1 MQDNKVSAASYI
13 LTFFRD
19 VEELNNHLGHYA
31 NIMLEMSGK
40 FGKRETDEI
49 IKKMTENDRQRLLQ
63 IVNDTRFWII
73 RVYVKI
79 SALENKLIK
88 TDDTELFKKITE
100 NYEIIIN
107 NTVPEFRIIQEFVIE
122 LNKLFVSGVADE
134 LLNKARDYYEQSGG
148 GEIAENQ

>member
-19 VEELNNHLGHYA
+19 VEELTNHLAQYS

-40 FGKRETDEI
+40 FGKREPEDI
-49 IKKMTENDRQRLLQ
+49 IKKMTAEDRTRLLTV
-63 IVNDTRFWII
+63 VNETRFWVI

-79 SALENKLIK
+79 SALETKIIK
-88 TDDTELFKKITE
+88 SDDKNLMKQITT
-100 NYEIIIN
+100 NYENVIN
-107 NTVPEFRIIQEFVIE
+107 NTVPEFKIIQDFVIE

-134 LLNKARDYYEQSGG
+134 LLNRARDFYDANQGANVEQ
-148 GEIAENQ
+148 

>member
-19 VEELNNHLGHYA
+19 VEELNNHLAHYS

-40 FGKRETDEI
+40 FGKREPEEI
-49 IKKMTENDRQRLLQ
+49 VKKMSNEDRTRLLTV
-63 IVNDTRFWII
+63 VNETRFWVI

-79 SALENKLIK
+79 SALESKLIK
-88 TDDTELFKKITE
+88 SGDEELFKKITN
-100 NYEIIIN
+100 NYEIVIN
-107 NTVPEFRIIQEFVIE
+107 NTVPNFIVIQDFVIE

-134 LLNKARDYYEQSGG
+134 LLNKARDFYDQNNGVNVNE
-148 GEIAENQ
+148 

>member
-19 VEELNNHLGHYA
+19 VEELNNHLAHYS

-40 FGKRETDEI
+40 FGKREPDEI
-49 IKKMTENDRQRLLQ
+49 IKKITAEDRARLLQ
-63 IVNDTRFWII
+63 VVNETRFWII

-79 SALENKLIK
+79 SALESKLIK
-88 TDDTELFKKITE
+88 SDDELLFKKITA
-100 NYEIIIN
+100 NYEIVIN
-107 NTVPEFRIIQEFVIE
+107 NTVPEFKIIQEFVIE

-134 LLNKARDYYEQSGG
+134 LLNKARDFYDANGGVNVEQ
-148 GEIAENQ
+148 

>member
-19 VEELNNHLGHYA
+19 VEELNNHLAHYS

-40 FGKRETDEI
+40 FGKREPEEI
-49 IKKMTENDRQRLLQ
+49 VKKMSNEDRTRLLTV
-63 IVNDTRFWII
+63 VNETRFWVI

-79 SALENKLIK
+79 SALESKLIK
-88 TDDTELFKKITE
+88 SGDEELFKKITN
-100 NYEIIIN
+100 NYEIVIN
-107 NTVPEFRIIQEFVIE
+107 NTVPNFIVIQDFVIE

-134 LLNKARDYYEQSGG
+134 LLNKARDFYD
-148 GEIAENQ
+148 ENNGVNVNE

>member
-19 VEELNNHLGHYA
+19 VEELNNHLAHYS

-40 FGKRETDEI
+40 FGKREPEEI
-49 IKKMTENDRQRLLQ
+49 IKKMTDTDRQRLLQ

-73 RVYVKI
+73 RVYVKL
-79 SALENKLIK
+79 SALETKLIK
-88 TDDTELFKKITE
+88 SDEKDLFNKITA
-100 NYEIIIN
+100 NYEIVIN
-107 NTVPEFRIIQEFVIE
+107 NTVPEYIVIQDFVIE

-134 LLNKARDYYEQSGG
+134 LLNKARDFYDQSGG
-148 GEIAENQ
+148 VEVDE

>member
-19 VEELNNHLGHYA
+19 VEELTNHLAQYS

-40 FGKRETDEI
+40 FGKREPEDI
-49 IKKMTENDRQRLLQ
+49 IKKMTAEDRTRLLTV
-63 IVNDTRFWII
+63 VNETRFWVI

-79 SALENKLIK
+79 SALETKIIK
-88 TDDTELFKKITE
+88 SDDKNLMKQITT
-100 NYEIIIN
+100 NYEIVIN
-107 NTVPEFRIIQEFVIE
+107 NTVPEFKIIQDFVIE

-134 LLNKARDYYEQSGG
+134 LLNRARDFYDANQGANVEQ
-148 GEIAENQ
+148 